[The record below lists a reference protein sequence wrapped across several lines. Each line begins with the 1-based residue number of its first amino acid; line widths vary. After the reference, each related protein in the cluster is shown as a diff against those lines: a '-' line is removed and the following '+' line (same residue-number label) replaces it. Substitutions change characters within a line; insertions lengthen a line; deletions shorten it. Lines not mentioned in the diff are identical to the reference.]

1 MYEYIKG
8 TVTGLNPAFAVV
20 ETGGMAYILQI
31 SLNTFSKM
39 KDGEPCKLYA
49 HLVVREDAHVLY
61 GFAETE
67 ERELFRQLITV
78 SGVGAN
84 TARLI
89 LSSLTPQELV
99 QAIGTAD
106 LALLQRIKGIG
117 AKTAQRII
125 VDLKDRVAKGLVSQE
140 KLGFLHN
147 TKKDEAL
154 SGLVILGFP
163 KSLAEKALTKI
174 LEKEGTDIPV
184 ETLIK
189 MALKIL

>member
-1 MYEYIKG
+1 
-8 TVTGLNPAFAVV
+8 
-20 ETGGMAYILQI
+20 
-31 SLNTFSKM
+31 
-39 KDGEPCKLYA
+39 
-49 HLVVREDAHVLY
+49 
-61 GFAETE
+61 
-67 ERELFRQLITV
+67 
-78 SGVGAN
+78 
-84 TARLI
+84 
-89 LSSLTPQELV
+89 
-99 QAIGTAD
+99 
-106 LALLQRIKGIG
+106 
-117 AKTAQRII
+117 